1 LKMPAFAWVAFS
13 EPPSVP
19 AWLEN
24 AGLCLG
30 RIFRVA
36 KRARLA

>member
-1 LKMPAFAWVAFS
+1 
-13 EPPSVP
+13 VP

-30 RIFRVA
+30 RIFRAA